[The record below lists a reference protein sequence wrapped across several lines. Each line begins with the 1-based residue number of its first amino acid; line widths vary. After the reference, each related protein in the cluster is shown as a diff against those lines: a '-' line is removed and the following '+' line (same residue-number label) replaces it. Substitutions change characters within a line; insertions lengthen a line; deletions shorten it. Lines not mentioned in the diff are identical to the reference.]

1 MQQYRHED
9 ILQAYYPHSFT
20 FHREDVMELDSE
32 GFVEIP
38 DIMCDPETNELFV
51 KSKVYV
57 DENEERHSVFK
68 YYRHGSPRKRN
79 DWKSEGTDHKVRQDD
94 VRLRD
99 KHYKKKK
106 REDVPI
112 WTVPPQ

>member
-9 ILQAYYPHSFT
+9 ILQAYYPHFFT
-20 FHREDVMELDSE
+20 FYREDVIELDNQ
-32 GFVEIP
+32 GFDEIS
-38 DIMCDPETNELFV
+38 DALCDPEKNELFV

-57 DENEERHSVFK
+57 DENEEKQYK
-68 YYRHGSPRKRN
+68 YHRNGSPRKRN
-79 DWKSEGTDHKVRQDD
+79 DWRSEEHKVRQDD

-99 KHYKKKK
+99 RHYKKKK
-106 REDVPI
+106 REDTPI

>member
-20 FHREDVMELDSE
+20 FHRDDVMEFDSQ
-32 GFVEIP
+32 GFEDIP
-38 DIMCDPETNELFV
+38 DVTCEKNELFV
-51 KSKVYV
+51 KSKVHI
-57 DENEERHSVFK
+57 DENEERQYK

-79 DWKSEGTDHKVRQDD
+79 DLRGEVEHKVIQDD

-106 REDVPI
+106 REDIPI
-112 WTVPPQ
+112 WSVPPQ